1 MIDEQEPNPPE
12 TEAADTPMD
21 GPSGLENCRARN
33 SGFGDCVDCL
43 SDRAPICEYAFSFG
57 CGYYCRHPKRREIV
71 LRTLTDSFRS
81 RD

>member
-1 MIDEQEPNPPE
+1 MIDTPKPE
-12 TEAADTPMD
+12 SRTTESDRAQSD
-21 GPSGLENCRARN
+21 GPPDPEKCRARN